1 MSDANKITKLSSL
14 KQEFAP
20 LRQKIIAE
28 LRRAIECGLLKP
40 GERLIEKDLCA
51 QLNVSRTCLRE
62 ALRELEALRVI
73 ANSDTR
79 GLVVTPISTEDA
91 VNIYH
96 VRAALEALI
105 AEQFIERANTPD
117 FAVFRRAAEGL
128 KKAYTTQQLEG
139 ILDAKKAYYDAFC
152 AGAKN
157 QVVFDLLMALHLRTS
172 QLRAASI
179 SRSERKAQSIAE
191 IDALLGAIERRDTAA
206 AQIAARTHVENAAAS
221 AFIATDCTGA
231 PEYADETT
239 PEVVEAS

>member
-1 MSDANKITKLSSL
+1 MNETNKITKLSSL

-79 GLVVTPISTEDA
+79 GLMVTPIGPEDA
-91 VNIYH
+91 ANIYN
-96 VRAALEALI
+96 VRAVLEALI
-105 AEQFIERANTPD
+105 AEQFIARADTSDIAN
-117 FAVFRRAAEGL
+117 FRSAAESL
-128 KKAYTTQQLEG
+128 KAAYATQQLVD

-157 QVVFDLLMALHLRTS
+157 QVVFDLLMTLHLRTS

-191 IDALLGAIERRDTAA
+191 IEALLGAIERQDTAA
-206 AQIAARTHVENAAAS
+206 AQTAARTHVENAAAS
-221 AFIATDCTGA
+221 AFIATGYAGGA
-231 PEYADETT
+231 RGDTARQ
-239 PEVVEAS
+239 VAGLS